1 MMSISDTSIDK
12 VILRYLEDID
22 DSSPAADKGT
32 ENLQTIAKKMQKE
45 LTSHNYYTILERLK
59 QIKGYRHVLQQLR
72 ALPFVKQ
79 RSQEWFDLR
88 KDRLTASD
96 LYDAIKGGA
105 VSLSLAKKKAGIVT
119 DTTNYNGIPALK
131 WGTMFEPMASRCYS
145 QLYNDIQIYDFGLVC
160 DKNNEHFGASPDG
173 ITELG
178 VMIEIKCPISRKI
191 IDDVIPI
198 KYQMQ
203 IQGQLAVC
211 SLEECDYVECDFKTF
226 EDDEEY
232 LQTIGPN
239 STINHGVIAEFM
251 NDNREYYYLY
261 SDATLTPR
269 EALLNI
275 ENQMASLEPLKI
287 QQHFKKTYWYL
298 NKINVQKVHFNK
310 EKWQEVVPKIYT
322 FWEQV
327 EQCKLMPKE
336 PAKQSVA
343 RKLKFIDEDD

>member
-1 MMSISDTSIDK
+1 MMSISDTNIDK

-32 ENLQTIAKKMQKE
+32 ENLQTIAKKMQTE
-45 LTSHNYYTILERLK
+45 MASHDYDAILERLK

-105 VSLSLAKKKAGIVT
+105 ASLSLAKKKAGIVT

-191 IDDVIPI
+191 IDDVIPV

-211 SLEECDYVECDFKTF
+211 SLEECDYIECDFKTF

-232 LQTIGPN
+232 LQKIGSN

-251 NDNREYYYLY
+251 NENREYYYLY
-261 SDATLTPR
+261 SDASLAPN

-275 ENQMASLEPLKI
+275 EKQMTHLEPLKI
-287 QQHFKKTYWYL
+287 RQHFKKTYWYL
-298 NKINVQKVHFNK
+298 NKINVQKVHFNH
-310 EKWQEVVPKIYT
+310 EKWQEIVPKIYT